1 MIRFLPLLV
10 SFFFSLTLLAQ
21 NKNLADYSYVVV
33 PDQFEFLKG
42 ADQFQLN
49 SMTKFYFEK
58 SGFNAFLGSEVPN
71 ANRCDGL
78 YANVEQLRSILG
90 TKLQVVLNDCRGNEV
105 YRGAEGRSKYKEHD
119 KSYQDA
125 LRKAFKS
132 VELLRIKQRD
142 LGLVDERQVLPVKD
156 NEPTMDI
163 EVVKVNV
170 LYKEGSTSGSVLPT
184 AKFSNYLYQEKTFL
198 LRKTGEG
205 YSLYEESTTAADGL
219 LLKGKIIV
227 MDAVVK
233 YIDTSGITTD
243 AAFDAS
249 GNLILGQGNNK
260 VIYTLED

>member
-1 MIRFLPLLV
+1 MTRFLPFFITL
-10 SFFFSLTLLAQ
+10 FFSVTLVAQ
-21 NKNLADYSYVVV
+21 NKNLSDYSYVIV

-42 ADQFQLN
+42 SDQYQLN
-49 SMTKFYFEK
+49 SMAKFYFEK
-58 SGFNAFLGSEVPN
+58 SGFNAFLDSEAPN

-78 YANVEQLRSILG
+78 YANVEELRTFMG

-142 LGLVDERQVLPVKD
+142 LVLVDDAQVLPIKD
-156 NEPTMDI
+156 NKPT
-163 EVVKVNV
+163 VNIAGATIAS
-170 LYKEGSTSGSVLPT
+170 KEISTSGSVFPT
-184 AKFSNYLYQEKTFL
+184 AKFSNYLHKGKTFL

-205 YSLYEESTTAADGL
+205 YSLYEESSAAADGL

-227 MDAVVK
+227 MDKVVK
-233 YIDTSGITTD
+233 YIDASGITAD
-243 AAFDAS
+243 ASFDAS
-249 GNLILGQGNNK
+249 GNLILGQGNNRA
-260 VIYTLED
+260 VYTLQN